1 MNVVRNVPLRV
12 VGGVQVTLSTTVV
25 SEPGSGEEA
34 ISSCSMGVGAGG
46 SEREGERGGW
56 RGRREED

>member
-12 VGGVQVTLSTTVV
+12 VGEVQVTLSTTVV
-25 SEPGSGEEA
+25 SESGSGEEA
-34 ISSCSMGVGAGG
+34 ICSCSMGVGAGG